1 MKIFVPSGM
10 SIGVNIVSVG
20 AALGERQLDN
30 AALHA
35 MGYPETPDK
44 IKRLTGVESRW
55 HVEPTT
61 STAALAH
68 RACQQALT
76 RTQLGAEEI
85 DQLILSTSSP
95 DRLIPS
101 TASDL
106 HGLLKLKDAPAHQ
119 ISAACSGFLFGLELG
134 VRAIICGQRRV
145 LVCAAE
151 TRSRQLEVTDRATG
165 AIFGDG
171 AGAVVLETCGAGSG
185 ILGVGIQSVWSEEDT
200 VVLGRAQQDRLQMRD
215 GASVYLTAVEGMKQT
230 AQALLDHM
238 NVGWEQL
245 AMVIPHQANARLM
258 DRFCWLAKLP
268 KDKAYSSIAHHGN
281 TSSASIPL
289 ALDEALRAGTLEAGD
304 LVLLVAVGAGMS
316 AGAALIR
323 IDDTLLKSMTRQA

>member
-1 MKIFVPSGM
+1 MKIFEPSGM
-10 SIGVNIVSVG
+10 GLGVRIASIG
-20 AALGERQLDN
+20 AALGERQIDN
-30 AALHA
+30 ATLHA
-35 MGYPETPDK
+35 MGYPEAPEQ
-44 IKRLTGVESRW
+44 IKRLTGVESRR

-61 STAALAH
+61 TTATLAH

-76 RTQLGAEEI
+76 RTPLDAQKI
-85 DQLILSTSSP
+85 DELILSTSSP

-119 ISAACSGFLFGLELG
+119 ISASCSGFLFALELG
-134 VRAIICGQRRV
+134 VRAIICGERRV

-151 TRSRQLEVTDRATG
+151 TRSRQLDVTDRATG
-165 AIFGDG
+165 ALFGDG
-171 AGAVVLETCGAGSG
+171 AGAVVLETCAPGAG
-185 ILGVGIQSVWSEEDT
+185 ILGVGLHSAWSEEDT
-200 VVLGRAQQDRLQMRD
+200 VVLGRAQRDRLLMRD
-215 GASVYLTAVEGMKQT
+215 GAKVYLAAVEGMKQT

-238 NVGWEQL
+238 NVSWEQL

-289 ALDEALRAGTLEAGD
+289 ALDDALRAGTLRAGA